1 MPDCISKYD
10 YDSYI
15 FLSKHTAKFNILSLT
30 CHSTGIIKT
39 DSINRIKQAS
49 VPHPH
54 LKKSYMQSLWDNK
67 HKISDFRITIETTH
81 HSIVYM

>member
-1 MPDCISKYD
+1 MPDWISKYD